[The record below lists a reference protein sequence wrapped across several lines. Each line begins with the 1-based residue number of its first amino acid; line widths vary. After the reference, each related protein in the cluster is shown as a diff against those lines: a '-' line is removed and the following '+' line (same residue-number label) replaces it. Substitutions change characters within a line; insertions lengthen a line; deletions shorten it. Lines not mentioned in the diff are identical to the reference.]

1 LVIARSADGR
11 SNVAVTDFAVSIVTT
26 HEPVPEHPA
35 PDQLAKVDPLAE
47 IASNVTAAPGAK
59 AKAHVPPQLIPLG
72 VLMTVP
78 VPVPAFVTV
87 NVWLRGTVTVN
98 EANADTLLGSVKA
111 DGDHVRR
118 SDIPRAW
125 CPRERTGER
134 LAADGGRYR
143 TE

>member
-1 LVIARSADGR
+1 MSAIVGVAVLVIARSADGR
-11 SNVAVTDFAVSIVTT
+11 SNVAVTDFAVSTVTT

-47 IASNVTAAPGAK
+47 IASNVTTVPGAK

-98 EANADTLLGSVKA
+98 EAKAATLLGSVKLMVTTA
-111 DGDHVRR
+111 WIRYPRR
-118 SDIPRAW
+118 SVST
-125 CPRERTGER
+125 RT
-134 LAADGGRYR
+134 YR
-143 TE
+143 